1 MEPYAL
7 PDHPDS
13 PAEAAHLSQT
23 RAIIREEIDKL
34 EKETGVGATEERT
47 VAVPEDATMDE
58 QVMLDILRMKI
69 DSLHNLERSRHQA
82 YFARL
87 DFIPEGGKPE
97 THYLGRWGVVKT
109 PEFDVAVADWRS
121 PVANLYYSGQVGPMD
136 YEAPDGRVQGE
147 LTLKRMLTVED
158 ERLVSLFDSGVV
170 SQDAYLQEVLGSVTS
185 DRLREIVTTIQAE
198 QNRVIRHPLQGN
210 LIVQGVA
217 GSGKTTIALHR
228 IAYLLYAFRDTLRP
242 EQMMILAPNPLFLS
256 YISSVLPDLGVE
268 RVTQTTFIGLCQRW
282 MGRRAPKVQGVRRL
296 EDGLNATAQQRA
308 ALGEVLRRKGSLAMK
323 RDVER
328 FLDTYQAEIL
338 PPEGLRFG
346 GHELYSP
353 AEVRDIFLRQLRPFP
368 IAQRIDEM
376 KKYIRKRLLQVADA
390 MKTALDKMAQD
401 RLTTLLNTLPDGEE
415 RRARARRLL
424 ESRDGR
430 MAEID
435 QRAKQYLK
443 EFPSLFPDL
452 SPLSVYRQYLTRCE
466 GEAVQSSTMPLLD
479 KKCVQTE
486 DLAAVCSICR
496 AVYGLHTTPLRHIVM
511 DECQDFSP
519 YQLAL
524 LRELYP
530 AATFTLVGDLMQG
543 IHADE
548 GIRDYG
554 EWLGP
559 VFRGMADMR
568 HLVTSYRSTVE
579 IMTLAGR
586 VASRHPVPEQQLAM
600 PVLRHGEAPRLSSFP
615 SDRERYAALRAQ
627 VHAWQEEGFR
637 SIALI
642 EKTSAGAEK
651 LYRLLRDS
659 LPVRLLHED
668 DTDYQGGLMILP
680 ASMVKGLEFDCVA
693 VCNASAE
700 HFPNDPFLCRVLYV
714 LLTRPLHRLHLFA
727 TGAITPLV
735 QAV

>member
-1 MEPYAL
+1 
-7 PDHPDS
+7 
-13 PAEAAHLSQT
+13 
-23 RAIIREEIDKL
+23 
-34 EKETGVGATEERT
+34 
-47 VAVPEDATMDE
+47 
-58 QVMLDILRMKI
+58 
-69 DSLHNLERSRHQA
+69 
-82 YFARL
+82 
-87 DFIPEGGKPE
+87 
-97 THYLGRWGVVKT
+97 
-109 PEFDVAVADWRS
+109 
-121 PVANLYYSGQVGPMD
+121 
-136 YEAPDGRVQGE
+136 
-147 LTLKRMLTVED
+147 
-158 ERLVSLFDSGVV
+158 
-170 SQDAYLQEVLGSVTS
+170 
-185 DRLREIVTTIQAE
+185 
-198 QNRVIRHPLQGN
+198 
-210 LIVQGVA
+210 
-217 GSGKTTIALHR
+217 
-228 IAYLLYAFRDTLRP
+228 
-242 EQMMILAPNPLFLS
+242 
-256 YISSVLPDLGVE
+256 
-268 RVTQTTFIGLCQRW
+268 
-282 MGRRAPKVQGVRRL
+282 
-296 EDGLNATAQQRA
+296 
-308 ALGEVLRRKGSLAMK
+308 
-323 RDVER
+323 
-328 FLDTYQAEIL
+328 
-338 PPEGLRFG
+338 
-346 GHELYSP
+346 
-353 AEVRDIFLRQLRPFP
+353 
-368 IAQRIDEM
+368 
-376 KKYIRKRLLQVADA
+376 
-390 MKTALDKMAQD
+390 
-401 RLTTLLNTLPDGEE
+401 
-415 RRARARRLL
+415 
-424 ESRDGR
+424 
-430 MAEID
+430 
-435 QRAKQYLK
+435 
-443 EFPSLFPDL
+443 
-452 SPLSVYRQYLTRCE
+452 
-466 GEAVQSSTMPLLD
+466 
-479 KKCVQTE
+479 
-486 DLAAVCSICR
+486 
-496 AVYGLHTTPLRHIVM
+496 M

-668 DTDYQGGLMILP
+668 DTDYQGGMMILP

-700 HFPNDPFLCRVLYV
+700 HFPDDPFLCRVLYV

>member
-1 MEPYAL
+1 MEPYVL

-13 PAEAAHLSQT
+13 PAEAAHLEQT
-23 RAIIREEIDKL
+23 CAIIREEIDKL
-34 EKETGVGATEERT
+34 EKETGVGAQEERT
-47 VAVPEDATMDE
+47 VVVPEDATMDE

-69 DSLHNLERSRHQA
+69 DTLHNLERSRHQA

-87 DFIPEGGKPE
+87 DFIPQGGRME

-170 SQDAYLQEVLGSVTS
+170 SQDVYLQEVLGSVTS
-185 DRLREIVTTIQAE
+185 ARLKEIVTTIQAE
-198 QNRVIRHPLQGN
+198 QNRVIRHPLQRN

-268 RVTQTTFIGLCQRW
+268 RVTQTTLVGLCQRW
-282 MGRRAPKVQGVRRL
+282 MGRRTPKVQLARRL
-296 EDGLNATAQQRA
+296 EDGLTATTDDRA

-323 RDVER
+323 ADVER
-328 FLDTYQAEIL
+328 FLDAYQAEIL

-353 AEVRDIFLRQLRPFP
+353 QEVRDIFLRQLRPCP
-368 IAQRIDEM
+368 LAQRIDEM

-390 MKTALDKMAQD
+390 MKAALDKMAQD
-401 RLTTLLNTLPDGEE
+401 RLTALLSGLPDGEE
-415 RRARARRLL
+415 RRARARKLL
-424 ESRDGR
+424 ESRDAR
-430 MAEID
+430 MVEID

-452 SPLSVYRQYLTRCE
+452 SLLPVYRLYLTRCE
-466 GEAVQSSTMPLLD
+466 SRAVQSATLPNLD
-479 KKCVQTE
+479 KKRVQPE
-486 DLAAVCSICR
+486 DLAALCSICR
-496 AVYGLHTTPLRHIVM
+496 AVYGLNAKPLRHIVM

-524 LRELYP
+524 LREQYP

-559 VFRGMADMR
+559 VFGGGADLQN
-568 HLVTSYRSTVE
+568 LVTSYRSTVE

-586 VASRHPVPEQQLAM
+586 IASRHPVPGQQLAR
-600 PVLRHGEAPRLSSFP
+600 PVLRHGEEPQLSVFST
-615 SDRERYAALRAQ
+615 DRERYAALRAQ
-627 VHAWQEEGFR
+627 ARAWQEEGFR

-642 EKTSAGAEK
+642 EKTAAGAEK
-651 LYRLLRDS
+651 LYRLLKDS

-668 DTDYQGGLMILP
+668 DADYQGGLMILP

-693 VCNASAE
+693 VCNAGAE
-700 HFPNDPFLCRVLYV
+700 EFPDDPFLCRVLYV
-714 LLTRPLHRLHLFA
+714 LVTRPLHRLRLFA
-727 TGAITPLV
+727 TGSMTPLL
-735 QAV
+735 QP